1 MVLGFELG
9 TFCLLIRCS
18 TTGPHLQPFCFS
30 YCLNGVSCFCQGL
43 ASDHNPSSSTSHV
56 AATAGMH
63 HHVQPLSSL
72 KYIIHIFFHVFFR
85 SDILFWQFFI
95 LYTKNLVLLLS
106 CSLFFQRK
114 SAICTVLLFPWM
126 WQVISLWVCQTVF
139 FVFISR
145 TVMML
150 VALDFF
156 ELSSWRFSFF
166 KTFVSFNKFR
176 KFSDIII

>member
-72 KYIIHIFFHVFFR
+72 KYIIHIFFHVFFM
-85 SDILFWQFFI
+85 SE
-95 LYTKNLVLLLS
+95 YLVLTVFYS
-106 CSLFFQRK
+106 VYEKYGAASF
-114 SAICTVLLFPWM
+114 VLL
-126 WQVISLWVCQTVF
+126 VF
-139 FVFISR
+139 SEEICHLHCSPVPMNV
-145 TVMML
+145 TGH
-150 VALDFF
+150 
-156 ELSSWRFSFF
+156 FSFGM
-166 KTFVSFNKFR
+166 
-176 KFSDIII
+176 SDCFLCLHFQDCNDVGCSRFL